1 MKFYCFESIGTYE
14 EVVQSLKY
22 YFLESY
28 MNYKLFSLKISVTVF
43 QEFYNNADK
52 HPRVFGMTAS
62 PIIGKGN
69 GVLT

>member
-1 MKFYCFESIGTYE
+1 MNCGLL
-14 EVVQSLKY
+14 SLEI
-22 YFLESY
+22 F
-28 MNYKLFSLKISVTVF
+28 VTIF